1 MGTTCFTTMERHQSI
16 QFLDDENSIL
26 SEADLFL
33 QNIFDQHKDSRL
45 VFHNYS
51 SMKQAMNLARE
62 FCAAEG
68 ASVEDTETAV
78 LAAGFYFAGF
88 LIDYKNPEIAASKQ
102 LQTFMIGQRQE
113 AERTEVVLDCVHA
126 ISGRSLPNLIADQ
139 AAADAV
145 TVNTYVADY
154 AERHPLLKLE
164 REFLQSLVMDRGEW
178 ANLQM
183 QELLQQKLFT
193 ATARQQYENGLSQS
207 ILLHKQRIEK
217 EKRNLQREVRAEAA
231 AGLFEGIETDMPL
244 RTMQTFFRS
253 NYRNHINLS
262 AIADNKANIMI
273 SVNSILISVLITFLS
288 YRNISTNNPMILLP
302 VVIFLVT
309 GLASLTFAILSARPK
324 VTKLNAKLNDKAM
337 VKKNIVFFGNFVTMK
352 LEDYE
357 EAMDEMFRDGQLLL
371 GNMTRD
377 LYFLG
382 KVLDKK
388 YRYLSVSYNIF
399 MVGFLATVG
408 TFLIMLFS

>member
-1 MGTTCFTTMERHQSI
+1 MERHQSI
-16 QFLDDENSIL
+16 QFLDDESSIL
-26 SEADLFL
+26 LKADQFL
-33 QNIFDQHKDSRL
+33 QNIFDQHKDSKL

-51 SMKQAMNLARE
+51 ALNQAMDLARQ
-62 FCAAEG
+62 FCVAEN
-68 ASVEDTETAV
+68 ASTIEKETAI
-78 LAAGFYFAGF
+78 LATGFYFTGF
-88 LIDYKNPEIAASKQ
+88 LTDYDHPEQAGKKY
-102 LQTFMIGQRQE
+102 LQIFMNGE
-113 AERTEVVLDCVHA
+113 EMPAERIGGVLKSIDAIAGRSRPNLKADQVAKDAITVVTYVLDY
-126 ISGRSLPNLIADQ
+126 P
-139 AAADAV
+139 
-145 TVNTYVADY
+145 
-154 AERHPLLKLE
+154 ERHPLMKLE
-164 REFLQSLVMDRGEW
+164 REFLQKLIMDRGAW
-178 ANLQM
+178 AQLQM

-217 EKRNLQREVRAEAA
+217 EKRNLQRKNGPESSS
-231 AGLFEGIETDMPL
+231 GNFQGIEDTPL

-273 SVNSILISVLITFLS
+273 SVNAILISVLITFLS
-288 YRNISTNNPMILLP
+288 YRNISTNTPMIMLP

-324 VTKLNAKLNDKAM
+324 VTSLNARLKDKTQA
-337 VKKNIVFFGNFVTMK
+337 KKNIVFFGNFVTLK

-357 EAMDEMFRDGQLLL
+357 EAMDEMFRDGELLL

-388 YRYLSVSYNIF
+388 YRYLTASYNIF
-399 MVGFLATVG
+399 MVGFVATVV
-408 TFLIMLFS
+408 TFLVMLFS

>member
-1 MGTTCFTTMERHQSI
+1 MERHHSI
-16 QFLDDENSIL
+16 QFLDDEHSL
-26 SEADLFL
+26 LPKADLFL
-33 QNIFDQHKDSRL
+33 KDIFDQKKDSRL
-45 VFHNYS
+45 IFHNYS
-51 SMKQAMNLARE
+51 TMKQAMELTRE
-62 FCAAEG
+62 FCIAEN
-68 ASVEDTETAV
+68 APSHQTETAI
-78 LAAGFYFAGF
+78 LATGFYFAGF
-88 LIDYKNPEIAASKQ
+88 LLDYSQPDVAGKKQ
-102 LQTFMIGQRQE
+102 LQVFLNGEAVPSERIGDALRSMD
-113 AERTEVVLDCVHA
+113 T
-126 ISGRSLPNLIADQ
+126 ISGRSRPTLIADQ

-145 TVNTYVADY
+145 TVTTYVLDY
-154 AERHPLLKLE
+154 PERHPLLKLE
-164 REFLQSLVMDRGEW
+164 REFLQNITMERGAW
-178 ANLQM
+178 AHLQM
-183 QELLQQKLFT
+183 QELLQRKLYT
-193 ATARQQYENGLSQS
+193 ATARQQHENALSQS

-217 EKRNLQREVRAEAA
+217 EKRNQQKELSAA
-231 AGLFEGIETDMPL
+231 AEGNAFQGIEADMPL

-273 SVNSILISVLITFLS
+273 SVNAILISVLITFLS
-288 YRNISTNNPMILLP
+288 YRNISTNNPMIMLP

-324 VTKLNAKLNDKAM
+324 VTNLNARQKDKAE

-357 EAMDEMFRDGQLLL
+357 EAMDEMFRDGELLL

-399 MVGFLATVG
+399 MVGFVATVG

>member
-1 MGTTCFTTMERHQSI
+1 LGTTCFTTMERHHSI
-16 QFLDDENSIL
+16 QFLDDENSII

-33 QNIFDQHKDSRL
+33 QNIFDQHKNSKL
-45 VFHNYS
+45 VFHNYT
-51 SMKQAMNLARE
+51 SMKQAMDLARE
-62 FCAAEG
+62 FCVSEG

-78 LAAGFYFAGF
+78 LAAGFYSAGF
-88 LIDYKNPEIAASKQ
+88 LLDYKNPETAAKKQ
-102 LQTFMIGQRQE
+102 LQLFMNREGQGSK
-113 AERTEVVLDCVHA
+113 RTEAVLKSVEA
-126 ISGRSLPNLIADQ
+126 ITGTSRPNLIRDQ

-145 TVNTYVADY
+145 TVTTYVFEY
-154 AERHPLLKLE
+154 PERHPLLKLE
-164 REFLQSLVMDRGEW
+164 REFLQDLVMDRGEW

-183 QELLQQKLFT
+183 QELLQCELFT

-217 EKRNLQREVRAEAA
+217 EKRSQQRESRTKTST
-231 AGLFEGIETDMPL
+231 GTFEGIEPDMPL

-324 VTKLNAKLNDKAM
+324 VTKLNTKLNNKATI
-337 VKKNIVFFGNFVTMK
+337 KKNIVFFGNFVTMK

-357 EAMDEMFRDGQLLL
+357 EAMDEMFRDSQLLL

-399 MVGFLATVG
+399 MVGFVATVG

>member
-1 MGTTCFTTMERHQSI
+1 MEKHQSI
-16 QFLDDENSIL
+16 QFLDDESSIL
-26 SEADLFL
+26 LKADQFL
-33 QNIFDQHKDSRL
+33 QNIFDQHKDSKL

-51 SMKQAMNLARE
+51 ALRQAMDLARE
-62 FCAAEG
+62 FCVAEN
-68 ASVEDTETAV
+68 ASTGEKETSI

-88 LIDYKNPEIAASKQ
+88 LTDYDHPEQAGKKHLQ
-102 LQTFMIGQRQE
+102 LFMNAE
-113 AERTEVVLDCVHA
+113 EMPAERIGAALKSIDAIAGRSRPNLLADQVAKDAITVVTYVLDY
-126 ISGRSLPNLIADQ
+126 P
-139 AAADAV
+139 
-145 TVNTYVADY
+145 
-154 AERHPLLKLE
+154 ERHPLMKLE
-164 REFLQSLVMDRGEW
+164 REFLQKLILDRGEW
-178 ANLQM
+178 AQLQM

-193 ATARQQYENGLSQS
+193 ATARQQYENGLSHS

-217 EKRNLQREVRAEAA
+217 EKRNLQRLNKPEPS
-231 AGLFEGIETDMPL
+231 AGNFQGIEDIPL

-273 SVNSILISVLITFLS
+273 SVNAILISVLITFLS
-288 YRNISTNNPMILLP
+288 YRNISTNTPMIMLP

-324 VTKLNAKLNDKAM
+324 VTSLNARLKDKTQA
-337 VKKNIVFFGNFVTMK
+337 KKNIVFFGNFVTLE

-388 YRYLSVSYNIF
+388 YRYLTASYNIF
-399 MVGFLATVG
+399 MVGFVATVV
-408 TFLIMLFS
+408 TFLVMLFS